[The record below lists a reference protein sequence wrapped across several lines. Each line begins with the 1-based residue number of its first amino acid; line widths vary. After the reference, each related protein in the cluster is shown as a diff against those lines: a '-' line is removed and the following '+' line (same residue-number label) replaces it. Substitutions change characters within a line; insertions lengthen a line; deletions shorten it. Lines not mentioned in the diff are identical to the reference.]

1 MTEVCSCVTTVLI
14 IIIIV
19 CVDIE
24 KKSIMASLF
33 EYEKEAIRIKVK
45 HPFLKTRLFKY
56 LCRLGGLIRAKKN
69 TENSV

>member
-45 HPFLKTRLFKY
+45 ALVSDAFFHSVFIFL
-56 LCRLGGLIRAKKN
+56 
-69 TENSV
+69 